1 MDIKELKKGL
11 RDLRSDIE
19 DFLDNLEM
27 DGEDT
32 QPKKEKKSLDAA
44 KDESNHPGSKKD
56 VSGKF
61 SSKVEEDE
69 DGRKKEH

>member
-11 RDLRSDIE
+11 RNLRSDIE

-32 QPKKEKKSLDAA
+32 PPKKKSPDEKKD
-44 KDESNHPGSKKD
+44 P
-56 VSGKF
+56 SGKF

-69 DGRKKEH
+69 DGKKKEH